1 MPCLCSCNSLQLPI
15 NACGVPPRGWQ
26 NQSPVR
32 LVTAGTRACDSRPGW
47 GSLSYFLEL
56 RWRELPRFFS
66 PIFSCPKEVLC
77 KRIHCLDHWHDSIV
91 QQLLWHGMHFTSV
104 SLIDLLHWESRVFY
118 QHSLNITK
126 SFFFINLLLIISEIF
141 LLLNLFLACIRNDS
155 FQRLSQNIKILNIK
169 CSSYWFS
176 WSCSWLY
183 GFHSSD
189 FSLSIYIH
197 RFSLA

>member
-1 MPCLCSCNSLQLPI
+1 MWGPTKGLAKSEPCETCHSWHKSLWQQAWLRIPVLLPGAQMKGVASFLLTYFFLSRRSAVQENSL
-15 NACGVPPRGWQ
+15 
-26 NQSPVR
+26 S
-32 LVTAGTRACDSRPGW
+32 
-47 GSLSYFLEL
+47 
-56 RWRELPRFFS
+56 
-66 PIFSCPKEVLC
+66 
-77 KRIHCLDHWHDSIV
+77 DSIL
-91 QQLLWHGMHFTSV
+91 QQLLWHGMHFASI

-141 LLLNLFLACIRNDS
+141 LLLNLFLACICNDS
-155 FQRLSQNIKILNIK
+155 FQRLSQNIKVLNIK

-197 RFSLA
+197 RFSLG